1 MINIINE
8 DGLDA
13 SHLVQ
18 LTCVMQE
25 QSQCPE
31 TVTVSFVVVSIRT
44 GTGVFIIFFSHKVK
58 PQI

>member
-8 DGLDA
+8 DCLDA

-25 QSQCPE
+25 QSHCPK
-31 TVTVSFVVVSIRT
+31 TVTVSFVVVTST
-44 GTGVFIIFFSHKVK
+44 KQEQVFLSFSSVTK
-58 PQI
+58 